1 MLFDTHAHLGFY
13 ESPDE
18 PSGVLRRARNAGV
31 GLMVILGYGPDLI
44 DGTVRLAEAHDGVFA
59 AVGVHAHHAV
69 LYDPPGAGTR
79 VADALRRAAVS
90 SKVVALGEIG
100 LDYYRDLSPRP
111 EQERAFREQL
121 RLARELALPVVIH
134 DRDAHEETLRILTE
148 EEGVPG
154 VMHCFS
160 GDVALA
166 RRCLELGFYISIA
179 GPVTFGN
186 ARDLPDVARFVP
198 SERLV
203 LETDSPYLSPH
214 PLRGKG
220 NEPANLPLVAARV
233 AELRGITADALAE
246 LTTSNARALFGIE
259 G

>member
-13 ESPDE
+13 EPPDE
-18 PSGVLRRARNAGV
+18 PSDVLRRARDAGV
-31 GLMVILGYGPDLI
+31 ELVVTLGYGPDLI
-44 DGTVRLAEAHDGVFA
+44 EATARLAEAHDGVFA
-59 AVGVHAHHAV
+59 AVGVHAHHAA
-69 LYDPPGAGTR
+69 LHDPPGAGTL
-79 VADALRRAAVS
+79 VADALRRAAAS
-90 SKVVALGEIG
+90 PKVVALGEIG

-111 EQERAFREQL
+111 EQERAFRAQL

-134 DRDAHEETLRILTE
+134 DRDAHEDTLRILTE
-148 EEGVPG
+148 EQSVPV

-166 RRCLELGFYISIA
+166 RRCLELGFYISVA
-179 GPVTFGN
+179 GPVTFQN

-198 SERLV
+198 SDRLL

-214 PLRGKG
+214 PLRGKR

-233 AELRGITADALAE
+233 AELRGVAAGVLAE
-246 LTTSNARALFGIE
+246 MTTSNARALFGIE